1 MIENRSIAKENN
13 ELAAQLRMRA
23 PEQKTMSK
31 LSHQD
36 RWWAVEPVCVLG
48 GPVCVCLARS
58 GAAQLYT
65 RAREVYNP
73 VASRTKSW
81 IMK

>member
-36 RWWAVEPVCVLG
+36 RWWAVELVCVLE
-48 GPVCVCLARS
+48 GPACVCVWPGVVQPNCI
-58 GAAQLYT
+58 
-65 RAREVYNP
+65 RERGKYIILLP
-73 VASRTKSW
+73 PELSHRL
-81 IMK
+81 